1 MMVEYDFVVDLS
13 NVCRSQILGAPSNGA
28 TLKTVRHLA
37 RALGDATGGR
47 APIVLYVADHS
58 LWPLLDATDGAVN
71 VSDWKRTNKRNLVQV
86 PYADPAILGFAE
98 STGCAVLSMDKY
110 EDWRRTHSWIQGST
124 DRFVGWSKASND
136 DLHVYFRTMSTL
148 LEEEASRLEEDR
160 AFKDS
165 GFDTRS
171 REHEMVL
178 GRMYRCDNPSCE
190 LHQVNPWFLIGP
202 PRRDRRR
209 DRLVCDSCGE
219 EVIDVGEVGRVTQLK
234 VDLLSSGSTGRFT
247 IYQGEGTKIGRNT
260 LLVSLSEPSSDD
272 VKTLRRVSAEHVT
285 LHADGPILMAAD
297 LGSTNGS
304 TIQRYDRS
312 SRSLYDPVRLEKH
325 RPVQMNAND
334 VLTLAEVV
342 RIRRAGHRFRYDG
355 LTTGEPEE
363 GPGPGDTVATTRS
376 K

>member
-1 MMVEYDFVVDLS
+1 
-13 NVCRSQILGAPSNGA
+13 
-28 TLKTVRHLA
+28 
-37 RALGDATGGR
+37 
-47 APIVLYVADHS
+47 
-58 LWPLLDATDGAVN
+58 
-71 VSDWKRTNKRNLVQV
+71 
-86 PYADPAILGFAE
+86 
-98 STGCAVLSMDKY
+98 MDKY

-124 DRFVGWSKASND
+124 DRFVGWSTETD
-136 DLHVYFRTMSTL
+136 GELRVYLRAMSTL
-148 LEEEASRLEEDR
+148 PEEEASRLEEDR
-160 AFKDS
+160 AFRDS
-165 GFDTRS
+165 GFDTKS

-202 PRRDRRR
+202 PRRDRKR
-209 DRLVCDSCGE
+209 DRLVCDSCGS

-234 VDLLSSGSTGRFT
+234 VDLPSSGSTGRFT

-260 LLVSLSEPSSDD
+260 LMASLSELSSND
-272 VKTLRRVSAEHVT
+272 KTTLRRVSAEHVT
-285 LHADGPILMAAD
+285 FRADGPVLMAAD

-304 TIQRYDRS
+304 TLQRYHRS
-312 SRSLYDPVRLEKH
+312 SRSLSDPVRLEKH

-363 GPGPGDTVATTRS
+363 GPGPGGTVAATRS
-376 K
+376 